1 MQYDRAMNLNDASQ
15 LFAVAPRASEDLR
28 LALGQQG
35 LAELVR
41 SAIPSNPECSTESS
55 ERLLALLTYSYA
67 AGVYDSSEIPREM
80 DQNDLLRLLGT
91 EVPFDHHVLRQ
102 FRRQNRSQL
111 RDCLSRVLRSVRA
124 DTDTTYAERS
134 VSRWARGG
142 EDGCDEEAEERI
154 NRAVRAD
161 TFASDD

>member
-1 MQYDRAMNLNDASQ
+1 MQLNRAMNLNDASQ
-15 LFAVAPRASEDLR
+15 YFALAPRASEDLR

-41 SAIPSNPECSTESS
+41 NAIPANTERTMESS

-67 AGVYDSSEIPREM
+67 AGVFDSSEIPREI
-80 DQNDLLRLLGT
+80 DQNDLLRVLGT

-111 RDCLSRVLRSVRA
+111 RDCLSRVLRSIRI
-124 DTDTTYAERS
+124 DTDSTYAERS
-134 VSRWARGG
+134 VSRWARGD